1 MAHCRQCTV
10 VDYSVLWCASGLIK
24 GLASPSQGERR
35 QKGEEE
41 DGGVTS
47 GQRKQAW
54 GEESVESPRQVR
66 CSDFG
71 HHCESFHECLHT
83 LSLELCSHFGGC
95 TMFVKLLKG

>member
-1 MAHCRQCTV
+1 M
-10 VDYSVLWCASGLIK
+10 YVLWCASGLIK

-41 DGGVTS
+41 DGGVTG

-71 HHCESFHECLHT
+71 HVVSRFMSICTHLASSYAAISEGVQ
-83 LSLELCSHFGGC
+83 CS
-95 TMFVKLLKG
+95 

>member
-10 VDYSVLWCASGLIK
+10 IDYTVLWCASGLIK
-24 GLASPSQGERR
+24 GLGSPSQGKRR

-41 DGGVTS
+41 DGGVT
-47 GQRKQAW
+47 GAQRKQAW

-71 HHCESFHECLHT
+71 H
-83 LSLELCSHFGGC
+83 SL
-95 TMFVKLLKG
+95 